1 MNVKKRVIAFIL
13 LLALIVTMLFV
24 AFLMS
29 KKPEVEDLFVWM
41 SETYDIECL
50 DNGCQTFRVFDENKQ
65 SILMETTKENVS
77 SSVFKIKVERQ
88 YRNQE
93 TPTYYLDL
101 RVEGFFDDFNILE
114 EKSGKIN
121 KK

>member
-1 MNVKKRVIAFIL
+1 VNVKKRIIALIL

>member
-1 MNVKKRVIAFIL
+1 MNVKKRVIALIL

>member
-65 SILMETTKENVS
+65 SILMETIKEDVS
-77 SSVFKIKVERQ
+77 SSVFKIEVKRE

-93 TPTYYLDL
+93 NSTYYLDL
-101 RVEGFFDDFNILE
+101 RVEGFFDDFTILE
-114 EKSGKIN
+114 EKSSKIN

>member
-1 MNVKKRVIAFIL
+1 MNVKKRVIALIL

-65 SILMETTKENVS
+65 SILMETIKEDVS
-77 SSVFKIKVERQ
+77 SSVFKIEVKRE

-93 TPTYYLDL
+93 NSTYYLDL
-101 RVEGFFDDFNILE
+101 RVEGFFDDFTILE
-114 EKSGKIN
+114 EKSSKIN